1 MRRVLYARAL
11 ARTAFPAEV
20 LSTVEPAL
28 AVIDKV
34 DVPEE
39 WLNAL
44 LIRKQSRRSP
54 RIVPSGS
61 VGADSGGTLV

>member
-20 LSTVEPAL
+20 LSTVELAL
-28 AVIDKV
+28 ALIDRV

-44 LIRKQSRRSP
+44 LIGQSRRSP